1 MCMNDSEG
9 IEGRKHERSEFAY
22 PIEFKILSRENEDR
36 MINGYIENVSERGS
50 GLIFED
56 KYGRTSVEEL
66 KASRLKLMIVM
77 PSGEKVAFNSKICW
91 VKENSPQP
99 FFIQL
104 GIKFEDILEWQME
117 AIQKL
122 VRVKNKDHNM
132 MWNLW
137 EQYEKQL

>member
-1 MCMNDSEG
+1 MTESGDISD
-9 IEGRKHERSEFAY
+9 RRHERSEFAY
-22 PIEFKILSRENEDR
+22 PIEFKILSQRYEQR
-36 MINGYIENVSERGS
+36 SFNGYIENVSESGS
-50 GLIFED
+50 GILFED
-56 KYGRTSVEEL
+56 RYGRVNAEEL
-66 KASRLKLMIVM
+66 KGTKVKLSIVM
-77 PSGEKVAFNSKICW
+77 PSGEKVVFITLIRW
-91 VKENSPQP
+91 VRKDSPQP

-104 GIKFEDILEWQME
+104 GIEFEHIEDWQLE